1 MQKEISQ
8 NRFYR
13 PMKPSSLA
21 TVVVLGVLGAVAPT
35 ACAATPIRLEGA
47 NMATPRAGHQA
58 TLMTDGRVL
67 VTGGCAGAGC
77 VQVQRSSELYD
88 PVRNRFGATESMLEA
103 RVSHTATVLPDGRV
117 LVTGGWTG
125 ASATA
130 STEIFDPLTGR
141 FASGPDMSVPR
152 MDGTATLLDTGEVLI
167 AGGASQTNRPTTAA
181 ERFNPTTG
189 KITATGALQTARVH
203 HTAVKLRDGR
213 VLVVGG
219 LVSRNTATATAE
231 IYDPKTGKFRPTGA
245 LNQPRCKHAALLL
258 ADGRVMVL
266 AGSPDGGDRP
276 KLATTEIFDP
286 TTETF
291 VQGPSLMNPRY
302 KIASAAVGLENG
314 AVMIAG
320 DSKDVEVWIPGSP
333 RFVRARQH
341 LGADLAFS
349 TATSLKNGRVLVIG
363 GYDRTI
369 TPTARTWLISTLTRR
384 ER

>member
-1 MQKEISQ
+1 
-8 NRFYR
+8 
-13 PMKPSSLA
+13 
-21 TVVVLGVLGAVAPT
+21 
-35 ACAATPIRLEGA
+35 
-47 NMATPRAGHQA
+47 MATPRAGHQA
-58 TLMTDGRVL
+58 SLMTDGRVL

-77 VQVQRSSELYD
+77 LQVQRSSELYD
-88 PVRNRFGATESMLEA
+88 PVRNRFGATGSMFEA

-125 ASATA
+125 LAATA
-130 STEIFDPLTGR
+130 STELYDPLTGR

-167 AGGASQTNRPTTAA
+167 AGGASQTNRPTNAA
-181 ERFNPTTG
+181 DRFSPTTG
-189 KITATGALQTARVH
+189 KITATGPLQTARVH

-231 IYDPKTGKFRPTGA
+231 IYDPKTGKFRQTGT

-258 ADGRVMVL
+258 TDGRVMVL
-266 AGSPDGGDRP
+266 AGSSDCGDRQ
-276 KLATTEIFDP
+276 KLAATEIFDP

-291 VQGPSLMNPRY
+291 GRGPSLMNPRY
-302 KIASAAVGLENG
+302 KIASAAVRLENG

-320 DSKDVEVWIPGSP
+320 DSNDVEVWVPGSSK
-333 RFVRARQH
+333 FVRAAQR
-341 LGADLAFS
+341 LGAELAFS

-369 TPTARTWLISTLTRR
+369 TPTARTWLISPLLRR
-384 ER
+384 KR